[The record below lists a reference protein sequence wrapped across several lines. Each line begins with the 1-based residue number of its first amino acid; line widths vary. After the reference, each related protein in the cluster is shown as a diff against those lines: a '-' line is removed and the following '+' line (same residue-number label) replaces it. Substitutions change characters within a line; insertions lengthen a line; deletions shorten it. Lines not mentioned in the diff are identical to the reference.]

1 MGNDLAPYGDPI
13 KFWTHKHDAVIA
25 LHLAGYG
32 NPSIA
37 AATDFTEGHVR
48 RVLHD
53 PRAQK
58 AIKSAR
64 SRMLGKFMFNIH
76 ERMIT
81 LGTLAVENIAK
92 TIEEDTSVGT
102 KAMVHQDNV
111 SFELLSRVGYGRKD
125 NASNGNGK
133 GRGGLNLSPEGEERF
148 LKAIERSDYAREV
161 NIVEAEIID
170 EQESD

>member
-1 MGNDLAPYGDPI
+1 MSNDLAPYGDPI

-25 LHLAGYG
+25 LHMAGYG

-37 AATDFTEGHVR
+37 AATEFTEGHVR
-48 RVLHD
+48 RILHD

-64 SRMLGKFMFNIH
+64 TRMLGKFMFNIQ
-76 ERMIT
+76 ERMVT
-81 LGTLAVENIAK
+81 LGTRAIENIAE
-92 TIEEDTSVGT
+92 TIEEDTTIGT
-102 KAMVHQDNV
+102 KAKVHQDNV

-125 NASNGNGK
+125 NASGNGK
-133 GRGGLNLSPEGEERF
+133 GRGGLNLTPEGQERF
-148 LKAIERSDYAREV
+148 LKAVERSDYAREV

-170 EQESD
+170 EQKSD